1 MYKVTLFDGNTA
13 PYISNTFSVYCDDI
27 DEFEKNWSEM
37 ETDEMRKQRFRRS
50 KQGEMVTDYHSDAPE
65 LNIVQKDENAKTLIE
80 RTIIIRNQEV
90 RLTNEYH
97 HTASLFFEK
106 GEFHIRYMKMW
117 DQYISLVRYKLTGA
131 SRENIYI
138 EGRQRVLCFGN
149 PVLKVHNVF
158 KGYSDN
164 ISDFSRNTV
173 ESMADYLF
181 EVFETE
187 EEMKKRAMSPEQG
200 YFSEEDLDMLLS
212 DIPGESG

>member
-1 MYKVTLFDGNTA
+1 
-13 PYISNTFSVYCDDI
+13 
-27 DEFEKNWSEM
+27 M

-90 RLTNEYH
+90 RLTNEYQ

-173 ESMADYLF
+173 ESIAYYLF

>member
-1 MYKVTLFDGNTA
+1 
-13 PYISNTFSVYCDDI
+13 
-27 DEFEKNWSEM
+27 
-37 ETDEMRKQRFRRS
+37 
-50 KQGEMVTDYHSDAPE
+50 MV
-65 LNIVQKDENAKTLIE
+65 K
-80 RTIIIRNQEV
+80 IIHE
-90 RLTNEYH
+90 
-97 HTASLFFEK
+97 
-106 GEFHIRYMKMW
+106 
-117 DQYISLVRYKLTGA
+117 YISLVRYKLTGA

-173 ESMADYLF
+173 ESIAYYLF

-200 YFSEEDLDMLLS
+200 YFSEEDLDMLFS